1 MKLKYKKMIIMVSM
15 CTMGIGMVVFS
26 TSHPAKKENNDG
38 QKIVAE
44 GQGDV
49 SPASLKNETP
59 ETGVLDAF
67 RSIDEPDDTNQ
78 ITETPEADKK
88 EDVVSAPLEK
98 NEDKKINKL
107 IKKYLNA
114 KLGTKLSAFED
125 IVSDTSFLD
134 MDDMIRKNSYI
145 EGYDNIEVY
154 TKKGIKEGS
163 YVVYAYHEVKFTS
176 IDTLAPAMNEFYIEA
191 DEEGNPI
198 IYLGKIDGDTKTY
211 LDEVRNSEEV
221 MELIYKVN
229 DDLKNA
235 VEKDNA
241 LAEFYVKLEESA
253 KKVADKE

>member
-1 MKLKYKKMIIMVSM
+1 MKLKYKKIIIMVSM

-26 TSHPAKKENNDG
+26 TSHPSKEGNKDG
-38 QKIVAE
+38 QKVVAE
-44 GQGDV
+44 NQGEV
-49 SPASLKNETP
+49 APATFNNETP

-67 RSIDEPDDTNQ
+67 RAMDEIDNAKQ
-78 ITETPEADKK
+78 VAETPEVDPIEEAI
-88 EDVVSAPLEK
+88 SAPLEK

-134 MDDMIRKNSYI
+134 MDEVIRKNSYI

-176 IDTLAPAMNEFYIEA
+176 IDTLAPAMNVFYLEA
-191 DEEGNPI
+191 DEEGNPL
-198 IYLGKIDGDTKTY
+198 IYLGKIDEDTKAY
-211 LDEVRNSEEV
+211 LDEVGNSEEV

-229 DDLKNA
+229 DDLAKA
-235 VEKDNA
+235 REKDTA
-241 LAEFYVKLEESA
+241 LAEFYYKLEESA